1 MSLPAHRIVRAEG
14 HTGPGPRLYV
24 LHGFLGSGRNWS
36 SFGRRLVELRPDWRV
51 VLVDLRL
58 HGDSLGL
65 EGPHTIAAA
74 ADDVVRL
81 HAAAGAPSLPA
92 AVLGHSLGGKVALA
106 VTKHLRPA
114 PRQTWIIDSTPAA
127 GGRSGSAGRMLRR
140 LAASPE
146 TFDEREAAVRWIR
159 QGGFDDPTAR
169 WMVTNLEE
177 HDGAW
182 RWRLD
187 ASALRELLEDFGAQ
201 DMWDVVESPPEGAD
215 LHFVRASRGT
225 ILTGPAAE
233 RLDAA
238 AARGAPVALHEL
250 EGGHWLHIDNPDGLL
265 ELVADR
271 LPRLG

>member
-14 HTGPGPRLYV
+14 HAGPGPRLYV

-36 SFGRRLVELRPDWRV
+36 SFARRLVELRPDWRV

-74 ADDVVRL
+74 AEDVIEL
-81 HAAAGAPSLPA
+81 HAASGDPALPA

-106 VTKHLRPA
+106 VTERMRPP

-127 GGRSGSAGRMLRR
+127 GGSSGSAGRMLAR
-140 LAASPE
+140 LAASPDS
-146 TFDEREAAVRWIR
+146 FDERDAAVRWIR
-159 QGGFDDPTAR
+159 GGGFDEPTAR

-177 HDGAW
+177 RDGAW

-187 ASALRELLEDFGAQ
+187 AAALRELLEDFGAQ

-238 AARGAPVALHEL
+238 AARGAPVVLHGL

-271 LPRLG
+271 LPRPG

>member
-36 SFGRRLVELRPDWRV
+36 SFARRLAELRPDWRV

-74 ADDVVRL
+74 AEDVVEL
-81 HAAAGAPSLPA
+81 HAASGDPALPA

-106 VTKHLRPA
+106 VTKRMRPA
-114 PRQTWIIDSTPAA
+114 PRQTWIIDSTPEA
-127 GGRSGSAGRMLRR
+127 GGSSGNAGRMLAR
-140 LAASPE
+140 LAASPDS
-146 TFDEREAAVRWIR
+146 FDERDAAVRWIR
-159 QGGFDDPTAR
+159 GGGFDEPTAR

-177 HDGAW
+177 RDGAW

-187 ASALRELLEDFGAQ
+187 AAALRELLEDFGAQ

-238 AARGAPVALHEL
+238 AAHGA
-250 EGGHWLHIDNPDGLL
+250 
-265 ELVADR
+265 
-271 LPRLG
+271 